1 VQAIANKGWRRK
13 TKLEVVDSLQSP
25 RINVLM
31 SIRSESM
38 DARNF
43 WRSIVSIKNT
53 LKLNNEELS
62 NKIISLVNEPHKIED
77 VEQHDFSDP
86 HNGYIRIEVY
96 LIDYRDPE
104 NDQSTLDIT
113 VAEAEYDY
121 DSGDDVLK
129 YRNLNDVISE
139 INSGLSRVVPEYLDG
154 DRDKFG
160 QSND

>member
-1 VQAIANKGWRRK
+1 
-13 TKLEVVDSLQSP
+13 
-25 RINVLM
+25 M
-31 SIRSESM
+31 
-38 DARNF
+38 
-43 WRSIVSIKNT
+43 SIKNT
-53 LKLNNEELS
+53 LKLDNEELS
-62 NKIISLVNEPHKIED
+62 NKIISLVNEPNKISD

-96 LIDYRDPE
+96 LDDYRDSE

-154 DRDKFG
+154 WRDKVG
-160 QSND
+160 QSS